1 LTSEKEIESQSK
13 IKINSKS
20 QFKTNETFFLK
31 VQIKENNMR
40 NLEIIKHY
48 F

>member
-20 QFKTNETFFLK
+20 LIKTNETIFLK
-31 VQIKENNMR
+31 VKIKENKMK
-40 NLEIIKHY
+40 NLEVRKHY